1 MSIMEI
7 TRGVGP
13 LCPVLM
19 EAMLQQAERIEE
31 FYEDNLFIIEST
43 TFGLFTLT
51 IQRGT
56 QFIKIQELFPTIESV
71 LTRIKFCYDVGIDGK
86 VRYEK

>member
-1 MSIMEI
+1 MTEI

-19 EAMLQQAERIEE
+19 EAMQHQSDRIEE
-31 FYEDNLFIIEST
+31 FYSEHLFIIEST

-51 IQRGT
+51 IQRGE
-56 QFIKIQELFPTIESV
+56 QFVKIQELFPTIESV
-71 LTRIKFCYDVGIDGK
+71 LTRIKFCHETGIDGQ